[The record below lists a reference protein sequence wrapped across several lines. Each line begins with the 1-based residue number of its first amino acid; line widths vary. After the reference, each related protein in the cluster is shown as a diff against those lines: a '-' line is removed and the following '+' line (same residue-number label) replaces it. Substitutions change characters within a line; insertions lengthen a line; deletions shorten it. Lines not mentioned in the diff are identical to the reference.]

1 MSFLNKIYAWILK
14 NYIKVILFLFII
26 GIAYGAYL
34 YYHFQAQKKD
44 QDAGDL
50 FLSFYN
56 SYSAS
61 DFDEEEYKIVSDAIS
76 LIDDASIYLAMLK
89 SIYAVESVKDNDLQ
103 KALAELLNA
112 REILS
117 SKRNNFNFLKE
128 IIDLRMVNIFIDLE
142 DLESAKKILGNNFTV
157 YQTNKLILQGD
168 IFAIEKK
175 FKDAKKKYV
184 DAIARSENETQR
196 NLINLKISTLTEQ

>member
-1 MSFLNKIYAWILK
+1 MNFFNKIYAWILK
-14 NYIKVILFLFII
+14 NYIKVISFLLII
-26 GIAYGAYL
+26 GLAYGAYL
-34 YYHFQAQKKD
+34 YYYFQAQKKD

-56 SYSAS
+56 SYSVS
-61 DFDEEEYKIVSDAIS
+61 DFDEEEYKIAIDAIS
-76 LIDDASIYLAMLK
+76 QIDSASIYLVMLK
-89 SIYAVESVKDNDLQ
+89 SINAVESVKGNDLQ

-117 SKRNNFNFLKE
+117 SKSNNFNFLKE

-142 DLESAKKILGNNFTV
+142 DLERAKKILGNNFTT

-168 IFAIEKK
+168 IFATEKK

-184 DAIARSENETQR
+184 DALARSENETQR

>member
-1 MSFLNKIYAWILK
+1 M
-14 NYIKVILFLFII
+14 
-26 GIAYGAYL
+26 AYGAYL
-34 YYHFQAQKKD
+34 YYFFQAQKKD

-56 SYSAS
+56 SYSVS
-61 DFDEEEYKIVSDAIS
+61 EFDEEEYKIAIDAIS
-76 LIDDASIYLAMLK
+76 QIDSASIYLVMLK
-89 SIYAVESVKDNDLQ
+89 SINAVESVKGNDLQ

-117 SKRNNFNFLKE
+117 SKRKNFNFLKE

-142 DLESAKKILGNNFTV
+142 DLESAKKFLGNNFSV
-157 YQTNKLILQGD
+157 YQTNTLILQGD

>member
-1 MSFLNKIYAWILK
+1 MNFLNKIYAWILK
-14 NYIKVILFLFII
+14 NYIKVISFLLII
-26 GIAYGAYL
+26 GLAYGAYL
-34 YYHFQAQKKD
+34 YYFFQAQKKD

-56 SYSAS
+56 SYSVS
-61 DFDEEEYKIVSDAIS
+61 DFDEEEYKIAIDAIS
-76 LIDDASIYLAMLK
+76 QIDDASIYLAMLK
-89 SIYAVESVKDNDLQ
+89 SINAAESVKVNDLQ

-112 REILS
+112 KEILS
-117 SKRNNFNFLKE
+117 SKSNNFNFLKE

-142 DLESAKKILGNNFTV
+142 DLERAKKILSNNFTT

-168 IFAIEKK
+168 IFATEKK

-184 DAIARSENETQR
+184 DALSRSENETQR
-196 NLINLKISTLTEQ
+196 NLINLKISTLTE

>member
-1 MSFLNKIYAWILK
+1 MNFLNKIYAWILK
-14 NYIKVILFLFII
+14 NYIKVISFLLII
-26 GIAYGAYL
+26 GLAYGAYL
-34 YYHFQAQKKD
+34 YFYFQAQKKD

-56 SYSAS
+56 SYSVS
-61 DFDEEEYKIVSDAIS
+61 DFDEEEYKIAIDAIS
-76 LIDDASIYLAMLK
+76 QIDSASIYLVMLK
-89 SIYAVESVKDNDLQ
+89 SINAVESVKGNDLQ

-117 SKRNNFNFLKE
+117 SKSNNFNFLKE

-142 DLESAKKILGNNFTV
+142 DLERAKKILGNNFTT

-168 IFAIEKK
+168 IFATEKK

-184 DAIARSENETQR
+184 DALARSENETQI
-196 NLINLKISTLTEQ
+196 NLINLKISTLTE

>member
-1 MSFLNKIYAWILK
+1 MNFLNKIYAWILK
-14 NYIKVILFLFII
+14 NYIKVISFLIII

-34 YYHFQAQKKD
+34 YYYYQAQKKD

-56 SYSAS
+56 SYTAS
-61 DFDEEEYKIVSDAIS
+61 DFDEEEYKTIIDAIS
-76 LIDDASIYLAMLK
+76 QIDDVSIYLALLK
-89 SIYAVESVKDNDLQ
+89 SINAVELVKGNDLQ
-103 KALAELLNA
+103 KALAELLDA

-117 SKRNNFNFLKE
+117 SKSNNFNFLKE

-157 YQTNKLILQGD
+157 YQTNTLILQGD
-168 IFAIEKK
+168 IFVIEKK

-184 DAIARSENETQR
+184 DALARSENETQR
-196 NLINLKISTLTEQ
+196 NLINLKISTLTE

>member
-1 MSFLNKIYAWILK
+1 MNFLNKIYAWILK
-14 NYIKVILFLFII
+14 NYIKVISFLIII
-26 GIAYGAYL
+26 GLSYGAYL
-34 YYHFQAQKKD
+34 YYYFQAQKKD

-61 DFDEEEYKIVSDAIS
+61 DFNEEEYKIVLDEIS
-76 LIDDASIYLAMLK
+76 QIDDASIYLAMLK
-89 SIYAVESVKDNDLQ
+89 SINAVESVKGNDLQ
-103 KALAELLNA
+103 NALNELSKA
-112 REILS
+112 REILILKS
-117 SKRNNFNFLKE
+117 NNYNFLRE
-128 IIDLRMVNIFIDLE
+128 IIDLRIVSIFIDLE
-142 DLESAKKILGNNFTV
+142 DLERAKKILGNNFTT

-184 DAIARSENETQR
+184 DALAKSENETQR
-196 NLINLKISTLTEQ
+196 NLINLKISTLTE

>member
-1 MSFLNKIYAWILK
+1 MNFFNKIYAWILK
-14 NYIKVILFLFII
+14 NYIKVILFLLII
-26 GIAYGAYL
+26 GLAYVAYL
-34 YYHFQAQKKD
+34 YYFFQAQKKD

-56 SYSAS
+56 SYSVS
-61 DFDEEEYKIVSDAIS
+61 DFDEEEYNIAIDAIS
-76 LIDDASIYLAMLK
+76 QIDGASIYLAMLK
-89 SIYAVESVKDNDLQ
+89 SINAAESVKGNDLQ
-103 KALAELLNA
+103 EALAELLNA

-117 SKRNNFNFLKE
+117 SKSNNLNFLKE

-142 DLESAKKILGNNFTV
+142 DLERAKKILSNNFTT

-168 IFAIEKK
+168 IFATEKK

-184 DAIARSENETQR
+184 DALARSENETQR
-196 NLINLKISTLTEQ
+196 NLINLKISTLTE

>member
-1 MSFLNKIYAWILK
+1 MNFLNKIYAWILE
-14 NYIKVILFLFII
+14 NYIKVISFLLII
-26 GIAYGAYL
+26 GLAYGAYL
-34 YYHFQAQKKD
+34 YYYFQAQKKD

-56 SYSAS
+56 SYSVS
-61 DFDEEEYKIVSDAIS
+61 DFNEEEYKIVIDQIS
-76 LIDDASIYLAMLK
+76 QIDEASIYLAMLK
-89 SIYAVESVKDNDLQ
+89 SINAVESVEGNDLQ
-103 KALAELLNA
+103 KALTELLNA

-117 SKRNNFNFLKE
+117 SKSNNFNFLKE

-142 DLESAKKILGNNFTV
+142 DLERAKNILNNTFTI

-168 IFAIEKK
+168 IFAIENK

-184 DAIARSENETQR
+184 DALARSENETQK
-196 NLINLKISTLTEQ
+196 NLINLKISTLAE

>member
-1 MSFLNKIYAWILK
+1 MKFLNKIYAWILK
-14 NYIKVILFLFII
+14 NYIKVISFLLII
-26 GIAYGAYL
+26 GLAYGAYL
-34 YYHFQAQKKD
+34 YYFFQAQKKD

-56 SYSAS
+56 SYSVS
-61 DFDEEEYKIVSDAIS
+61 DFDEEEYKIAIDAIS
-76 LIDDASIYLAMLK
+76 QIDDASIYLAMLK
-89 SIYAVESVKDNDLQ
+89 SINAAESVKVNDLQ

-112 REILS
+112 KEILS
-117 SKRNNFNFLKE
+117 SKSNNFNFLKE

-142 DLESAKKILGNNFTV
+142 DLERAKKILSNNFTT

-168 IFAIEKK
+168 IFATEKK

-184 DAIARSENETQR
+184 DALARSENETQR
-196 NLINLKISTLTEQ
+196 NLINLKISTLTE

>member
-1 MSFLNKIYAWILK
+1 MNFLNKIYAWILK
-14 NYIKVILFLFII
+14 NYIKVISFLIII

-34 YYHFQAQKKD
+34 YYYYQAQKKD

-56 SYSAS
+56 SYTAS
-61 DFDEEEYKIVSDAIS
+61 DFDEEEYKTIIDAIS
-76 LIDDASIYLAMLK
+76 QIDDVSIYLALLK
-89 SIYAVESVKDNDLQ
+89 SINAVELVKGNDLQ
-103 KALAELLNA
+103 KALAELLDA

-117 SKRNNFNFLKE
+117 SKSNNFNFLKE

-142 DLESAKKILGNNFTV
+142 DLESAKKILGNNFIV
-157 YQTNKLILQGD
+157 YQTNTLILQGD
-168 IFAIEKK
+168 IFVIEKK

-184 DAIARSENETQR
+184 DALARSENETQR
-196 NLINLKISTLTEQ
+196 NLINLKISTLTE

>member
-1 MSFLNKIYAWILK
+1 MNFLNEIYTWIIK
-14 NYIKVILFLFII
+14 NYIKVISFLLIM
-26 GIAYGAYL
+26 GLAYGAYL
-34 YYHFQAQKKD
+34 YFYFQAQKKD

-56 SYSAS
+56 SYSVS
-61 DFDEEEYKIVSDAIS
+61 DFDEEEYKIAIDAIS
-76 LIDDASIYLAMLK
+76 QIDDASIYLAMLK
-89 SIYAVESVKDNDLQ
+89 SINAAESVKVNDLQ

-112 REILS
+112 KEILS
-117 SKRNNFNFLKE
+117 SKSNNFNFLKE

-142 DLESAKKILGNNFTV
+142 DLERAKKILSNNFTT

-168 IFAIEKK
+168 IFATEKK

-184 DAIARSENETQR
+184 DALARSENETQR
-196 NLINLKISTLTEQ
+196 NLINLKISTLTE

>member
-1 MSFLNKIYAWILK
+1 MNFLNKIYAWILK
-14 NYIKVILFLFII
+14 NYIKVISFLLII
-26 GIAYGAYL
+26 GLAYGAYL
-34 YYHFQAQKKD
+34 YYYFQAQKKD

-56 SYSAS
+56 SYSVS
-61 DFDEEEYKIVSDAIS
+61 DFDEEEYKIAIDAIS
-76 LIDDASIYLAMLK
+76 QIDDASIYLAMLK
-89 SIYAVESVKDNDLQ
+89 SINAAESVKVNDLQ

-112 REILS
+112 KEILS
-117 SKRNNFNFLKE
+117 SKSNNFNFLKE

-142 DLESAKKILGNNFTV
+142 DLERAKKILSNNFTT

-168 IFAIEKK
+168 IFATEKK

-184 DAIARSENETQR
+184 DALARSENETQR
-196 NLINLKISTLTEQ
+196 NLINLKISTLTE

>member
-1 MSFLNKIYAWILK
+1 MNFFNKIYAWILK
-14 NYIKVILFLFII
+14 NYIKVISFLLII
-26 GIAYGAYL
+26 GLAYGAYL
-34 YYHFQAQKKD
+34 YYFFQAQKKD

-56 SYSAS
+56 SYSVS
-61 DFDEEEYKIVSDAIS
+61 DFDEEEYNIAIDAIS
-76 LIDDASIYLAMLK
+76 QIDGASIYLAMLK
-89 SIYAVESVKDNDLQ
+89 SINAAESVKGNDLQ
-103 KALAELLNA
+103 EALAELLNA

-117 SKRNNFNFLKE
+117 SKSNNLNFLKE

-142 DLESAKKILGNNFTV
+142 DLERAKKILSNNFTT

-168 IFAIEKK
+168 IFATEKK

-184 DAIARSENETQR
+184 DALARSENETQR
-196 NLINLKISTLTEQ
+196 NLINLKISTLTE

>member
-1 MSFLNKIYAWILK
+1 MNFLNKIYAWILK
-14 NYIKVILFLFII
+14 NYIKVISFLIII

-34 YYHFQAQKKD
+34 YYYYQAQKKD

-56 SYSAS
+56 SYTAS
-61 DFDEEEYKIVSDAIS
+61 DFDEEEYKTIIDAIS
-76 LIDDASIYLAMLK
+76 QIDDVSIYLALLK
-89 SIYAVESVKDNDLQ
+89 SINAVELVKGNDLQ
-103 KALAELLNA
+103 KALAELLDA

-117 SKRNNFNFLKE
+117 SKSNNFNFLKE

-142 DLESAKKILGNNFTV
+142 DLESAKKILGNNFIV
-157 YQTNKLILQGD
+157 YQTNTLILQGD
-168 IFAIEKK
+168 IFVIEKK

-196 NLINLKISTLTEQ
+196 NLINLKISTLTE

>member
-1 MSFLNKIYAWILK
+1 MNFFNKIYAWILK
-14 NYIKVILFLFII
+14 NYIKVISFLLII
-26 GIAYGAYL
+26 GLAYGAYL
-34 YYHFQAQKKD
+34 YFYFQAQKKD

-56 SYSAS
+56 SYSVS
-61 DFDEEEYKIVSDAIS
+61 DFDEEEYKIAIDAIS
-76 LIDDASIYLAMLK
+76 QIDSASIYLVMLK
-89 SIYAVESVKDNDLQ
+89 SINAVESVKGNDLQ

-117 SKRNNFNFLKE
+117 SKSNNFNFLKE

-142 DLESAKKILGNNFTV
+142 DLERAKKILGNNFTT

-184 DAIARSENETQR
+184 DALARSENETQR

>member
-1 MSFLNKIYAWILK
+1 MNFLNKIYAWILK
-14 NYIKVILFLFII
+14 NYIKVISFLLII
-26 GIAYGAYL
+26 GLAYGAYL
-34 YYHFQAQKKD
+34 FYYFQAQKKN

-61 DFDEEEYKIVSDAIS
+61 GFDEEEYKTVIDAIS
-76 LIDDASIYLAMLK
+76 QIDEASIYLAMLN
-89 SIYAVESVKDNDLQ
+89 SINAVESVEGNDLQ
-103 KALAELLNA
+103 KALTELLNA

-117 SKRNNFNFLKE
+117 SKSNNFNFLKE
-128 IIDLRMVNIFIDLE
+128 IINLRMVNIFIDLE
-142 DLESAKKILGNNFTV
+142 DLDRAKNILNNTFTI

-175 FKDAKKKYV
+175 FKDAKKKYI
-184 DAIARSENETQR
+184 DALARSENENQKD
-196 NLINLKISTLTEQ
+196 LINLKISTLTE

>member
-117 SKRNNFNFLKE
+117 SKSNNFNFLKE

-142 DLESAKKILGNNFTV
+142 DLESAKKILSNDFTV

>member
-1 MSFLNKIYAWILK
+1 MNFLNKIYAWILK
-14 NYIKVILFLFII
+14 NYIKVISFLLII
-26 GIAYGAYL
+26 GLAYGAYL
-34 YYHFQAQKKD
+34 YFYFQAQKKD

-56 SYSAS
+56 SYSVS
-61 DFDEEEYKIVSDAIS
+61 DFDEEEYKIAIDAIS
-76 LIDDASIYLAMLK
+76 QIDSASIYLVMLK
-89 SIYAVESVKDNDLQ
+89 SINAVESVKGNDLQ

-117 SKRNNFNFLKE
+117 SKSNNFNFLKE

-142 DLESAKKILGNNFTV
+142 DLERAKKILGNNFTT

-184 DAIARSENETQR
+184 DALARSENETQI
-196 NLINLKISTLTEQ
+196 NLINLKISTLTE